1 MVNIPGLRIP
11 QRQEP
16 GGWAKY
22 ASGQARFAV
31 QPPPTRAMLRAAQ
44 PWGCYAVL
52 GKFPAN
58 YKIPAH
64 WHPAIEHV
72 TVISGTLNLGLG
84 DKLDEAKAKPLSA
97 GSVAIMQP
105 KTNHFGWTKD
115 ETVVQVHGVG
125 PWGVTYV
132 NPADDPRK
140 EITAVEH
147 PHAARGGRRFTRRHT
162 VLSAAADAARSADL
176 HDGGPDYQRTGRSPG
191 EKRRWQLV
199 ASRRSP
205 LYGEC
210 MARLISTTVRLEEE
224 DVRAL
229 QRARA
234 AGHSASALIRKGLRV
249 VASRYYTGRRPP
261 STRLFESTD
270 NKLGDESELFRDL
283 EA

>member
-1 MVNIPGLRIP
+1 MWEGVCVGRTHRTPS
-11 QRQEP
+11 
-16 GGWAKY
+16 GGEEEAWMSQQHPAD
-22 ASGQARFAV
+22 AL
-31 QPPPTRAMLRAAQ
+31 TRA
-44 PWGCYAVL
+44 
-52 GKFPAN
+52 
-58 YKIPAH
+58 
-64 WHPAIEHV
+64 
-72 TVISGTLNLGLG
+72 S
-84 DKLDEAKAKPLSA
+84 DA
-97 GSVAIMQP
+97 G
-105 KTNHFGWTKD
+105 
-115 ETVVQVHGVG
+115 
-125 PWGVTYV
+125 
-132 NPADDPRK
+132 
-140 EITAVEH
+140 
-147 PHAARGGRRFTRRHT
+147 
-162 VLSAAADAARSADL
+162 RSAYL

-199 ASRRSP
+199 AFRRSP